1 MDQILKHHQSQQEEH
16 ALAASSVNEAA
27 VLHQLELQRYQEHM
41 AAQFAM

>member
-27 VLHQLELQRYQEHM
+27 MLHQLEMQRYQEHM
-41 AAQFAM
+41 AGQFAM